1 MRVVALTWCNLESLP
16 IIIVIITCHSLMI
29 VIEYVDV
36 VHHDFTSLI
45 HLAAVASL
53 FVQFSSLC
61 CRVIFREFGRI
72 RLDDIAF

>member
-1 MRVVALTWCNLESLP
+1 MV
-16 IIIVIITCHSLMI
+16 